1 MKNKKNVALTA
12 ASICLLAGLSVFA
25 LWEPGWSMYSTVSPP
40 FVQCDVGLGFPNNG
54 IGSGFGPI
62 GQVPLLGG
70 QILTS
75 DPVDSSLRT
84 FVDYPSPFCTPSFAS
99 PNINSTANLYGGLAQ
114 GFDGKIYAI
123 ARNLTAVVEIDKTDG
138 HVIRTL
144 DNTSFSVPVG
154 ITVDPMNGDL
164 YITDQFL
171 GKVYKISDPGGC
183 TTCTATQF
191 ADLTVLAP
199 ASQLAIDGLGWS
211 PDTFSLLVAAN
222 GTNQVILVDRTGTP
236 TVFVNLPPVGTNPSR
251 PDGIGFGCPG
261 TRLWTPSAHFAFTN
275 NNSGTVMEIN
285 MITKGVTTI
294 ASGGTRG
301 DFTAVDDQGSLLAT
315 QSDRVTRL
323 STTNGGRFCLAGG
336 GVCSNLH
343 SAAAA
348 AANSNSCVTDPSVK
362 ATITSLVRPICGN
375 LTCNP
380 ALAQKQICSLIS
392 FVKAN
397 APNCTGLLTAARTLR
412 DQLSTVSPSLC
423 PGT

>member
-1 MKNKKNVALTA
+1 MKNKKNVALA
-12 ASICLLAGLSVFA
+12 AGSICLLAGLSIFA
-25 LWEPGWSMYSTVSPP
+25 LWEPVWSMYSTVSPP
-40 FVQCDVGLGFPNNG
+40 FVQCDVGLGFPSS
-54 IGSGFGPI
+54 SGAGPI

-75 DPVDSSLRT
+75 DVADSSLRT
-84 FVDYPSPFCTPSFAS
+84 FVDYPSPFCTPSYVS
-99 PNINSTANLYGGLAQ
+99 PNLNSSGNSYGGLVQ

-123 ARNLTAVVEIDKTDG
+123 SNLSSVVEIDKTDG

-144 DNTSFSVPVG
+144 DNTSFLKALG
-154 ITVDPMNGDL
+154 ITVDPLNGDL
-164 YITDQFL
+164 YIADQNA

-183 TTCTATQF
+183 TTCAATLF

-199 ASQLAIDGLGWS
+199 AVQLAIDGLGWS
-211 PDTFSLLVAAN
+211 PDAFSLLVAAN
-222 GTNQVILVDRTGTP
+222 GTDQVILVDRNGTP
-236 TVFVNLPPVGTNPSR
+236 SVFVNVGPGNVVH
-251 PDGIGFGCPG
+251 PDGIAFGCPG
-261 TRLWTPSAHFAFTN
+261 TPLWTPAAQFAFTN
-275 NNSGTVMEIN
+275 NNNGTVSEIN
-285 MITKGVTTI
+285 MITRGVTSPPI

-301 DFTAVDDQGSLLAT
+301 DFVAVDDQGSLLAT

-323 STTNGGRFCLAGG
+323 STTNGGRFCLCGG
-336 GVCSNLH
+336 GLCSNLQC
-343 SAAAA
+343 AAAA
-348 AANSNSCVTDPSVK
+348 ETNCNFCVINPSVK
-362 ATITSLVRPICGN
+362 ATIKRMVKPICGN

-412 DQLSTVSPSLC
+412 DQLSTVSPSSC